1 MMEAVEMLSM
11 LFLLLIIAGLG
22 TLILLVIAAFIVAL
36 IKDMIEVFRGY

>member
-1 MMEAVEMLSM
+1 MEAVEMLSM